1 MFGRLTTLSI
11 VSLMFV
17 STFAVESPLS
27 LRTAESLAVASDP
40 KVKSISAE
48 ISAMRELA
56 EASSDLPDTQ
66 VRLGLLNF
74 PFEGGN
80 FSTEAMTQFAFG
92 VRQMIPP
99 RGQRGAMQEIY
110 NARALEKEHL
120 LHARQN
126 DIRLA
131 VREAWLEAH
140 YQNNAV
146 MHLQES
152 YEHFEDLV
160 AISQS
165 LYSVG
170 THSQEDVLLAQVNL
184 SRMDDQLLQT
194 RQHQEEAYAKL
205 GYLLHTKSSFQVGE
219 ELPNWTIET
228 PIEEL
233 KVQLLNH
240 SETLAV
246 LARSTQH
253 EAAQDLVNSSRNPT
267 WAIDLGYGLRDGSTN
282 TFKPRSD
289 VISLSISF
297 SLPML
302 RKEGRD
308 HRLQS
313 ASLLRA
319 AALEDRTLLLR
330 EMEYQLDVAFSR
342 WNTLSE
348 RLGLY
353 TEDLTQQISEL
364 ANTTLT
370 SYQNKT
376 TELTEAIARY
386 IEEIEHLLA
395 VQKLKVDRL
404 KVWAKVDWLTEGGA
418 L

>member
-1 MFGRLTTLSI
+1 MSGRFITLSI
-11 VSLMFV
+11 ASLMYI
-17 STFAVESPLS
+17 STLAFESPLS
-27 LRTAESLAVASDP
+27 LSTAESIAITNDP
-40 KVKSISAE
+40 KVKAINAEVSA
-48 ISAMRELA
+48 IRELV
-56 EASSDLPDTQ
+56 EASTDLPDTQ

-74 PFEGGN
+74 PFEEGS

-99 RGQRGAMQEIY
+99 RGQRSAMQEIY
-110 NARALEKEHL
+110 RAHALEKEHL
-120 LHARQN
+120 IKARQN
-126 DIRLA
+126 DVKLA
-131 VREAWLEAH
+131 VREAWLEAYYH
-140 YQNNAV
+140 DHAV
-146 MHLQES
+146 DHLQET

-160 AISQS
+160 SISQS

-170 THSQEDVLLAQVNL
+170 THKQEDVLLAQVNL
-184 SRMDDQLLQT
+184 LRMDDRLLQT
-194 RQHQEEAYAKL
+194 RQQQEEAYAKL
-205 GYLLHTKSSFQVGE
+205 GYLLNTKANFQVGE
-219 ELPNWTIET
+219 ELPNWAIET

-246 LARSTQH
+246 FSRSTQY
-253 EAAQDLVNSSRNPT
+253 EANMDLVSSSKNPT

-282 TFKPRSD
+282 TVKPRSD

-297 SLPML
+297 SLPIL
-302 RKEGRD
+302 RNEGRN

-313 ASLLRA
+313 ASLLRS

-330 EMEYQLDVAFSR
+330 DMEYQLDVAFSR

-353 TEDLTQQISEL
+353 TEHINQQIREL
-364 ANTTLT
+364 AKATLT

-395 VQKLKVDRL
+395 IQKLQVDRL
-404 KVWAKVDWLTEGGA
+404 KTWAKIDWLTEGKA
-418 L
+418 Q